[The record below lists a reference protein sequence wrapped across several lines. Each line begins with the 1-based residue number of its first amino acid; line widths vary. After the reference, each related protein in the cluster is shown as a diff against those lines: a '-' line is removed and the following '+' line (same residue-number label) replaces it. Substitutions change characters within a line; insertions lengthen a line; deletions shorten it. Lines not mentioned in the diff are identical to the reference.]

1 MQPTK
6 FLRSVIPLLAITIV
20 ISLGCGFGSQGD
32 PATSIRGVVTDSV
45 TGEPIDSAL
54 LQIGDTLSQYR
65 FYSDTLGRYGIFA
78 GLGYGTYHV
87 FCHKE
92 GYHME
97 TRVVRSWKDNTMIT
111 GVNFQLS
118 PE

>member
-1 MQPTK
+1 VEYTK
-6 FLRSVIPLLAITIV
+6 LTRIVIPLLAIAV
-20 ISLGCGFGSQGD
+20 VVSLSCGLIDQGD

-54 LQIGDTLSQYR
+54 LQIADTLNTLPV
-65 FYSDTLGRYGIFA
+65 YSDSLGRYTIA
-78 GLGYGTYHV
+78 HMGYGTYRV
-87 FCHKE
+87 FCRKE

>member
-1 MQPTK
+1 MQYTK
-6 FLRSVIPLLAITIV
+6 RPWIV
-20 ISLGCGFGSQGD
+20 VFGLVVVAVLWLNCDLNKGD
-32 PATSIRGVVTDSV
+32 PVTSIRGVVTDSV
-45 TGEPIDSAL
+45 TGEPIDSAV

-65 FYSDTLGRYGIFA
+65 FYSDTLGSYGIFA

-87 FCHKE
+87 FCRKE

-111 GVNFQLS
+111 GIDFRLA
-118 PE
+118 PR